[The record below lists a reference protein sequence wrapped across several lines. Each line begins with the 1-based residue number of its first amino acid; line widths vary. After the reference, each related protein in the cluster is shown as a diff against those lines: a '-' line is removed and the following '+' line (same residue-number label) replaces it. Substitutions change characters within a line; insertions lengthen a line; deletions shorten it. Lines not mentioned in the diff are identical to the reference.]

1 MKPPITHKRRMNGK
15 IGRCEIC
22 QLETASDSSFCP
34 THARAAKN
42 LRGGYDAWNRAF
54 GNVPLATFFARLIKL
69 PETGDRVKELVRFY
83 QNDPNRWREE

>member
-22 QLETASDSSFCP
+22 KLEIASDSSFCP
-34 THARAAKN
+34 THARVAGN
-42 LRGGYDAWNRAF
+42 LREGYDAWNRAF
-54 GNVPLATFFARLIKL
+54 GNVPLGTFFARLVKL

-83 QNDPNRWREE
+83 QNDPNRWR

>member
-1 MKPPITHKRRMNGK
+1 MNGK

-22 QLETASDSSFCP
+22 KLEKASDSSFCP

-42 LRGGYDAWNRAF
+42 LREGYDVWNRAF
-54 GNVPLATFFARLIKL
+54 GAVLLATFFARLSKL

-83 QNDPNRWREE
+83 QNDPNRWR